1 MSAFGG
7 LQYRAILFS
16 MIPYEIIEHTADVGL
31 KVNGTT
37 LKELFENAASG
48 MFYIVAHKKSS
59 SNKHKKI
66 QIKKEVEDF
75 EELLVDWLSELLY
88 IFDSQK
94 ILFSNFK
101 ILELNNSGVI
111 GEAFGEKIDPSKNTL
126 QTEIKA
132 VTFHGLKIEE
142 DKNGFSCKII
152 FDV

>member
-1 MSAFGG
+1 
-7 LQYRAILFS
+7 

-59 SNKHKKI
+59 ANEHKKI

-101 ILELNNSGVI
+101 ILELNNGGVI

-132 VTFHGLKIEE
+132 VTFHDLKIEE
-142 DKNGFSCKII
+142 DKNGFSCNII

>member
-1 MSAFGG
+1 MK
-7 LQYRAILFS
+7 
-16 MIPYEIIEHTADVGL
+16 PYEIIEHTADVGL
-31 KVNGTT
+31 KVNGAT

-48 MFYIVAHKKSS
+48 MFDIIAHKRSS
-59 SNKHKKI
+59 ANEHKKI

-88 IFDSQK
+88 IFNSQK

-101 ILELNNSGVI
+101 ILELNNGGII
-111 GEAFGEKIDPSKNTL
+111 GEAFGEKINPSKNTL

-132 VTFHGLKIEE
+132 VTFHDLKIEE
-142 DKNGFSCKII
+142 DKNNFSCQII

>member
-1 MSAFGG
+1 
-7 LQYRAILFS
+7 

-59 SNKHKKI
+59 ANEHKKI

-132 VTFHGLKIEE
+132 VTFHDLKIE
-142 DKNGFSCKII
+142 KNNAGFTCKII

>member
-1 MSAFGG
+1 MTK
-7 LQYRAILFS
+7 
-16 MIPYEIIEHTADVGL
+16 PYEIIEHTADVGL
-31 KVNGTT
+31 KVNGAT

-48 MFYIVAHKKSS
+48 MFDIIAHKRSS
-59 SNKHKKI
+59 ANEHKKI

-88 IFDSQK
+88 IFNRQK

-101 ILELNNSGVI
+101 ILELNNSGII
-111 GEAFGEKIDPSKNTL
+111 GEAFGEKINPSKNTL

-132 VTFHGLKIEE
+132 VTFHDLKIEE
-142 DKNGFSCKII
+142 DKNNFSCQII

>member
-1 MSAFGG
+1 
-7 LQYRAILFS
+7 

-59 SNKHKKI
+59 TNEHKKI

-101 ILELNNSGVI
+101 ILELNNGGVI

-132 VTFHGLKIEE
+132 VTFHDLKIEE

>member
-1 MSAFGG
+1 
-7 LQYRAILFS
+7 

-37 LKELFENAASG
+37 IKELFENAASG
-48 MFYIVAHKKSS
+48 MFYIVAHKKSIA
-59 SNKHKKI
+59 NEHKKI

-132 VTFHGLKIEE
+132 VTFHDLKIEE

>member
-1 MSAFGG
+1 
-7 LQYRAILFS
+7 

-59 SNKHKKI
+59 ANEHKKI

-132 VTFHGLKIEE
+132 VTFHDLKIEE
-142 DKNGFSCKII
+142 DENGFSCKII

>member
-1 MSAFGG
+1 
-7 LQYRAILFS
+7 
-16 MIPYEIIEHTADVGL
+16 MIKPYEIIEHTADVGL
-31 KVNGTT
+31 KVNGAT

-48 MFYIVAHKKSS
+48 MFDIIAHKRSS
-59 SNKHKKI
+59 ANEHKKI

-88 IFDSQK
+88 IFNSQK

-101 ILELNNSGVI
+101 ILELNNGGII
-111 GEAFGEKIDPSKNTL
+111 GEAFGEKINPSKNTL

-132 VTFHGLKIEE
+132 VTFHDLKIEE
-142 DKNGFSCKII
+142 DKNNFSCQII